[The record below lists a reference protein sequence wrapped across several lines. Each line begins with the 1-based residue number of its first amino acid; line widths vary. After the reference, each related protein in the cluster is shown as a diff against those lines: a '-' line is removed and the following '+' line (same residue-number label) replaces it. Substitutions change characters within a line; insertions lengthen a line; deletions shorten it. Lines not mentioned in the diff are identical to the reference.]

1 MNNQGNYFDVI
12 YLIESKYMILCFLFQ
27 EEKVNYEKICEQA
40 FVDAKSEK
48 RVLLNRDWL
57 DSPWKGVT

>member
-1 MNNQGNYFDVI
+1 MHV
-12 YLIESKYMILCFLFQ
+12 CCLFQ

-48 RVLLNRDWL
+48 RVLLNKDWL
-57 DSPWKGVT
+57 DSPWKGVACY